1 MGPAEL
7 SGSNRS
13 SESITIIVYLHLAYN
28 DTANTALGTSGS
40 GQLWVPV
47 PKFEWLQ
54 DLAES
59 LMLTNEDWPSLAWT
73 ITTKHQILMTGD
85 SRRGKSIW
93 PTAHHLRG
101 CSIVPVYTV
110 QCRILLPN
118 HKVAVSLLKRIA
130 LLVGPWPT
138 PRITQGN
145 TRSESSRCLETWQ
158 SAPVKYSMVSHGH
171 TIPDSS
177 H

>member
-1 MGPAEL
+1 
-7 SGSNRS
+7 
-13 SESITIIVYLHLAYN
+13 
-28 DTANTALGTSGS
+28 
-40 GQLWVPV
+40 
-47 PKFEWLQ
+47 
-54 DLAES
+54 
-59 LMLTNEDWPSLAWT
+59 MLTNEDWPSLAWT

-130 LLVGPWPT
+130 LLMGPWPT

-145 TRSESSRCLETWQ
+145 IRLESSKCLETWQ

-171 TIPDSS
+171 TILPTKVGNTYSAYFSFDLRGVIVEGQPVTQIPKKYPVTFC
-177 H
+177 HTLIRHFTL